1 MTENLFE
8 AQYDLTKK
16 SKFRKFYESNK
27 TLIFSTIFILLI
39 LFGLIFY
46 YIDKKEKENIL
57 LSENYIQAKIYL
69 NEGKNEA
76 ATQILKK
83 VIFSNHSTYSTLSF
97 FIILDKNLINENE
110 IKNLF
115 NHLLD
120 NNKYDEET
128 RNLLLYKKALF
139 SSSFV
144 NESELLKQI
153 NPLINKNTY
162 WKPHALFLM
171 GDYFVSKKE
180 YSKAKDFFKQIIAME
195 NISTDFHQQAKSR
208 LININND

>member
-27 TLIFSTIFILLI
+27 TLIFSTIFFLLI

-46 YIDKKEKENIL
+46 YLDKKEKENIL

-97 FIILDKNLINENE
+97 FIILDKNLINEND

-115 NHLLD
+115 NHQLD
-120 NNKYDEET
+120 KNKYDEET